1 MGKCLLCA
9 CKTSVEIQQQ
19 DKVLKESLLRC
30 AMWKVLQYWGLLSK
44 YQNDQNT
51 VFALL
56 WKSRDFCPDCL
67 GVLEEIAKIHYKVMA
82 LELLIQEKV
91 ERLGRAVVERERADA
106 GDGTLASTPN
116 SASTSSDRM
125 ETLEVLE
132 TWKIL
137 RESVSQRNGL
147 HFNNDSVYS

>member
-1 MGKCLLCA
+1 MGKCLFCV
-9 CKTSVEIQQQ
+9 CGTSVENQQQ

-56 WKSRDFCPDCL
+56 WQSRDFCPDCIAL
-67 GVLEEIAKIHYKVMA
+67 LEEIAKIHYKVIA

-91 ERLGRAVVERERADA
+91 ERLGRAVVVRERADA

-116 SASTSSDRM
+116 SIASSDTT
-125 ETLEVLE
+125 ETSEVLE

-137 RESVSQRNGL
+137 RESVSQSNGL

>member
-1 MGKCLLCA
+1 MGKCLLCL
-9 CKTSVEIQQQ
+9 CETSVENQQQ

-30 AMWKVLQYWGLLSK
+30 AVWKVLQYWGLLSK
-44 YQNDQNT
+44 YRNNDQNNKE
-51 VFALL
+51 FALL
-56 WKSRDFCPDCL
+56 VQSRGFCPDCI
-67 GVLEEIAKIHYKVMA
+67 GVLEEIAKIHYKVIA

-106 GDGTLASTPN
+106 GDGTLASTQN

-132 TWKIL
+132 TWSGL
-137 RESVSQRNGL
+137 RESVSQSNDL
-147 HFNNDSVYS
+147 DLNNDSV